1 FLNGFLEL
9 MYPDAT
15 VPVSPALKGGA
26 EKFRM
31 KSAWRETGYSP
42 IGIVF
47 DRTQSTPK
55 EFPFPTWKVSADWM
69 DKGTFIEML
78 TPKEMPRAVSLSIS
92 SHSNSTD
99 EKQNEQLLRDP
110 VNGTMF
116 LHPNGAR
123 RLTSV
128 HVTAPDAANLPP
140 AADYI
145 ARHGLMKFDIGNKW

>member
-1 FLNGFLEL
+1 VGIAGCGCGGDEPPLKLSHCWVVVTTGAPERVALERAGFRIAPAINRHDGQGTASITVEFLNGFLEL

-55 EFPFPTWKVSADWM
+55 EFPFPTSKESADWM
-69 DKGTFIEML
+69 DKGTFI
-78 TPKEMPRAVSLSIS
+78 
-92 SHSNSTD
+92 
-99 EKQNEQLLRDP
+99 
-110 VNGTMF
+110 
-116 LHPNGAR
+116 
-123 RLTSV
+123 
-128 HVTAPDAANLPP
+128 
-140 AADYI
+140 
-145 ARHGLMKFDIGNKW
+145 